1 MAGQKWM
8 GDHDETASWSQD
20 LVVYSEYGQFQLAD
34 RDSPAI
40 FDWDAAASER
50 HLAIGQDVLSVAT
63 TTMFGEVVVR
73 VEAWGN
79 QPPIDPG
86 ASDHIVE
93 ASIELS
99 TGRASIT
106 SLSSDIALDHAL
118 QPGWFRVRAEG
129 RNLAEG
135 DFGNPDRKGHD
146 TYLLRL
152 WPEAAAP
159 PVVLKAWHAWSDSQ
173 ANPG

>member
-1 MAGQKWM
+1 M
-8 GDHDETASWSQD
+8 
-20 LVVYSEYGQFQLAD
+20 YSEYGQFQLSD

-50 HLAIGQDVLSVAT
+50 RVAIGQDVLSVAT
-63 TTMFGEVVVR
+63 TTMFGDVVVR
-73 VEAWGN
+73 VEGWVN
-79 QPPIDPG
+79 EPPIDPD

-93 ASIELS
+93 ASIELP

-106 SLSSDIALDHAL
+106 SLSSDIPLDHPL

-135 DFGNPDRKGHD
+135 DFGNPDRKGQD
-146 TYLLRL
+146 RYLLRL

-159 PVVLKAWHAWSDSQ
+159 SVVLKAWHAWSDSH
-173 ANPG
+173 ANHG